1 VDLPSLVAVHG
12 LAALRVQ
19 DADGLGPALTAA
31 VLTPG
36 PLVVVAPTDRS
47 TNVAVHDELHAAV
60 GSAIA

>member
-1 VDLPSLVAVHG
+1 
-12 LAALRVQ
+12 
-19 DADGLGPALTAA
+19 